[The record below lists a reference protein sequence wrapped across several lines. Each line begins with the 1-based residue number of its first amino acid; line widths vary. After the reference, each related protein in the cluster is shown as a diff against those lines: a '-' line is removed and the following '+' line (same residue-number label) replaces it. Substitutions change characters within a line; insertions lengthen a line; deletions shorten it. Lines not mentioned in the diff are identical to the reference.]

1 MTRNPLPPLEHDE
14 SDYDH
19 DPMTSVNV
27 HIIPLL
33 FGLLI
38 LAAIVWLVFY
48 GVRRYHRHLHRH
60 M

>member
-1 MTRNPLPPLEHDE
+1 MDVT
-14 SDYDH
+14 
-19 DPMTSVNV
+19 V

-38 LAAIVWLVFY
+38 LAAIIWVVLLA
-48 GVRRYHRHLHRH
+48 VRRYHRYLHRH